1 MPVKVDPGYI
11 EIICVSISDEMLLT
25 GYSPSILEALVNSFF
40 SATTLFTN
48 FALLAGFFFFLGIT
62 ICVGVRFSFS
72 LDAAALGLGYLLYKS
87 CLGSGRMLVVSILLL
102 KRDTLCWFY

>member
-25 GYSPSILEALVNSFF
+25 GYSPSNLEALVNSFF
-40 SATTLFTN
+40 SATLFTN
-48 FALLAGFFFFLGIT
+48 FALLAGFFFFLGIMV
-62 ICVGVRFSFS
+62 CVGVRFSFN
-72 LDAAALGLGYLLYKS
+72 LEAAALGLGYLLYKS
-87 CLGSGRMLVVSILLL
+87 YFGSGRMLVVSILLL